1 MADHTCSWTWMCTFD
16 EDEYLRGR
24 SGFAVVLRKGHP
36 IFEIFEQAVD
46 HLPFDVGVIVKR
58 MAWYRELAKKWVGDI
73 AEFPISDLDASNV
86 ARPFWAAVHR
96 VIIEDWDAGDE
107 E

>member
-1 MADHTCSWTWMCTFD
+1 MCTFN

-36 IFEIFEQAVD
+36 IFEIFEQVVD
-46 HLPFDVGVIVKR
+46 HLPFDVGAIVKR
-58 MAWYRELAKKWVGDI
+58 MAWYRELAKKWVGEI

-96 VIIEDWDAGDE
+96 EIIEDWDAEDE